1 MIQLTTDDADELRVP
16 SGSTLVHIGFPKT
29 GSSALQYSASRM
41 RDRLLSEG
49 VCYPGEGRFHFREF
63 ISLVKAYP
71 EAGGSGPEAGGS
83 GPKPVGWTRM
93 VKELTSSTAP
103 RGFISSEAGS
113 QASPAAI
120 ARVKSDLGPHAHIVV
135 TLRGLAERLI
145 AAWQQRVREGSETW
159 DFDEW
164 MHMMLGDQPAV
175 GMNPVFIE
183 RNLDPIGVIQR
194 WARVFGDDHVT
205 VVMVDKRTPD
215 LLYDSFDAMLGLP
228 QGTLKSGIP
237 NDITRLNRGMNQTE
251 IEFIRQIRKVF
262 QEAGVPRIR
271 LKHVLARGGVSRA
284 RVLRHP
290 DPDEGRL
297 LMPQWAYDRVVP
309 IAAGQRAK
317 LEASGMRVVGDPAVI
332 ENPVGTRTTPYP
344 QLDSVPMDL
353 AVHMVV
359 GTAAKGAGLHHLLKK
374 ELSDGEWQRLVAS
387 ARGGAASDPDDD
399 DDDD

>member
-175 GMNPVFIE
+175 GMNPVFIQ

-237 NDITRLNRGMNQTE
+237 KDVTRLNRGMNQTE

-271 LKHVLARGGVSRA
+271 LKQVLARGGISRA
-284 RVLRHP
+284 RMMRSP
-290 DPDEGRL
+290 NPDEGKL
-297 LMPQWAYDRVVP
+297 LMPEWAYDRVVP
-309 IAAGQRAK
+309 IAAEQRRK
-317 LEASGMRVVGDPAVI
+317 LEQSGMRVIGDPGVI

-344 QLDSVPMDL
+344 ALETVPMDL

-359 GTAAKGAGLHHLLKK
+359 GTAARGAGLDIRLKRDLTPDDWA
-374 ELSDGEWQRLVAS
+374 EITEFAMSGTRT
-387 ARGGAASDPDDD
+387 DPDDD
-399 DDDD
+399 ED